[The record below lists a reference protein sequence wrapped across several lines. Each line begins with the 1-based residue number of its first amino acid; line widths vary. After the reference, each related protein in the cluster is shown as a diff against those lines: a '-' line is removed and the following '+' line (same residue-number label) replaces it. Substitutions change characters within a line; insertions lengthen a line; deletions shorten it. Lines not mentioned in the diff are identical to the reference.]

1 MRSAYSSQPGDPTQS
16 LQGAGEEG
24 QATASPAAEGHDG
37 IVEVEDAGLEG
48 GQEGVTQGVTAAEP
62 VIKQET
68 LGDDN
73 QHHTEAEQKQQD
85 ASTSDP
91 TQPAAVKGELQARP
105 ELPDTTMPDSRASEA
120 IFGSE
125 IALPEQARMES
136 SEGASEA
143 IFGSEIALPEQSNH
157 QPGEEAGPSHQQA
170 PDSTLLDVAVHPDDV
185 GVAAGSIQNPNA
197 EASPV
202 DEQPISVQTC
212 IVVCREEGTL
222 EIFALPEMQL
232 LFSYSNA
239 VEGPPLLTQGGSSP
253 SSLRKPGEEAEVHIV
268 EARMESFGAN
278 VSGQQCYATL
288 LLFLFHKHPLSS
300 LHS

>member
-1 MRSAYSSQPGDPTQS
+1 MQS
-16 LQGAGEEG
+16 LQGAGAEG
-24 QATASPAAEGHDG
+24 QAPASPAAEGLEG

-73 QHHTEAEQKQQD
+73 QHSMEEQRQQQD

-91 TQPAAVKGELQARP
+91 SQPAEVKGELQARL
-105 ELPDTTMPDSRASEA
+105 ESPDTAMPDSRASEA

-125 IALPEQARMES
+125 IALPEQS
-136 SEGASEA
+136 
-143 IFGSEIALPEQSNH
+143 IHTPE
-157 QPGEEAGPSHQQA
+157 EEAEPSHQQA
-170 PDSTLLDVAVHPDDV
+170 PDSTLLDVAVHPDD
-185 GVAAGSIQNPNA
+185 GEMAAGSIQNPNA
-197 EASPV
+197 EAGPV
-202 DEQPISVQTC
+202 VEQAAPLQTC
-212 IVVCREEGTL
+212 IVVCREGGSL
-222 EIFALPEMQL
+222 QIFALPDMQL

-253 SSLRKPGEEAEVHIV
+253 SSLSKPGEEAEVHIV
-268 EARMESFGAN
+268 EARMESFGAAN

-288 LLFLFHKHPLSS
+288 TS
-300 LHS
+300 